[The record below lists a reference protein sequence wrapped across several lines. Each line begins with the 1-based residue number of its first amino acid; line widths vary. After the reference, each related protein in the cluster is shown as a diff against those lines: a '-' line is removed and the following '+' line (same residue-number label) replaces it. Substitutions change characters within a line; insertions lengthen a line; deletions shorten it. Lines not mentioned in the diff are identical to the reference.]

1 MTFEKQKAIQ
11 KKLMTPMGEDSENE
25 SEAEGSG
32 TQENQRTSLN
42 SPIITQS
49 GQEQQ
54 KQVQAQ
60 P

>member
-1 MTFEKQKAIQ
+1 
-11 KKLMTPMGEDSENE
+11 MTPMGEDSENE

-54 KQVQAQ
+54 KQV
-60 P
+60 